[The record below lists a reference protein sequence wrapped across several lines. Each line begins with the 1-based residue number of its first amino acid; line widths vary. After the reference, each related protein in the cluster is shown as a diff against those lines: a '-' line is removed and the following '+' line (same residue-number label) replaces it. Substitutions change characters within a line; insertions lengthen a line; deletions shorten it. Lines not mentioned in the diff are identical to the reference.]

1 MEIMKSLYK
10 RIVWTVKADRL
21 GPDMV
26 STHLMMYIPVLHYK
40 ICNRKFKLY
49 DKGADFR
56 IGAYAI
62 NCSNIKLGKNV
73 VIRPMCML
81 VADENGEIEIQDDV
95 LIAPGVNIYV
105 SNHVYANTSI
115 PISQQGFTDSQSV
128 VIEKGSWI
136 GANSVILPGVRIGEN
151 SVVAAGSIVTKN
163 VPAYSIVGGNPAR
176 VIKNI
181 IKSRLDSSSFSV

>member
-1 MEIMKSLYK
+1 MQIIKSLYK
-10 RIVWTVKADRL
+10 RIVWTAKADRL
-21 GPDMV
+21 GPDML
-26 STHLMMYIPVLHYK
+26 STHLMMYIPALHSK
-40 ICNRKFKLY
+40 ICNKKFKLY
-49 DKGADFR
+49 DKEADFR

-81 VADENGEIEIQDDV
+81 VADMNGEIDIQDDV

-105 SNHVYANTSI
+105 SNHVYADISI
-115 PISQQGFTDSQSV
+115 PINQQGYTDPESV
-128 VIEKGSWI
+128 VIGKGSWI

-151 SVVAAGSIVTKN
+151 SVVAAGSIVTKD
-163 VPAYSIVGGNPAR
+163 VPSYCIVGGNPAR

-181 IKSRLDSSSFSV
+181 L